1 MPSSIEWTDRTWNPV
16 TGCKKISPGC
26 KNCYAE
32 GIANRFFAKQYP
44 PNPDGSPRQFTD
56 VRCHENRLHQPLS
69 WKKPCRVFV
78 NSMSDLFHEDVPF
91 EFIAR
96 VWAICSEAREHT
108 FQILTKRPQRMLDFA
123 KWMAGADDRS
133 IAEWPRNCQ
142 LGVSVENQ
150 KYADERIPLLL
161 QTPAAARL
169 LSVEPMLEAID
180 IGWALSR
187 NRLDI
192 ARFLLRGPGLEP
204 IRPINWV
211 ICGGESGPGARPFNL
226 GWAESLLQQC
236 QSAGVPFFMKQCG
249 SDPVYGELRWLQ
261 VTVNERLKRKPGGLG
276 NCFSP
281 VHIALKDRKGGEP
294 SEWPK
299 HLRVRQFPEAA

>member
-16 TGCKKISPGC
+16 TGCNKISPGC

-44 PNPDGSPRQFTD
+44 PNPDGSPRHFTD

-133 IAEWPRNCQ
+133 IAAWPRNCQ
-142 LGVSVENQ
+142 LGVSVEDQ
-150 KYADERIPLLL
+150 KRANERIPLLL
-161 QTPAAARL
+161 QTPAAL
-169 LSVEPMLEAID
+169 HFLSVEPMLEAID
-180 IGWALSR
+180 FSKVVMADG
-187 NRLDI
+187 D
-192 ARFLLRGPGLEP
+192 GLETLYNDGEDAG
-204 IRPINWV
+204 IDWV
-211 ICGGESGPGARPFNL
+211 ICGGESGPGARPFEIS
-226 GWAESLLQQC
+226 WANSLRIQC
-236 QSAGVPFFMKQCG
+236 KEAGVAFFMKQWG
-249 SDPVYGELRWLQ
+249 SNARSAGE
-261 VTVNERLKRKPGGLG
+261 P
-276 NCFSP
+276 
-281 VHIALKDRKGGEP
+281 IAYRDRKGGDP
-294 SEWPK
+294 LEWPE
-299 HLRVRQFPEAA
+299 HLRVREFPEAAA